1 MPLTHRGREILSR
14 VPGGSPAEHHRR
26 RLRDRPPRGALRRLR
41 HLRQELPERRL
52 RARRLLRRE
61 PAAGRAGGQP
71 PRRARRRAARL
82 MQHEP
87 DGPVEVPERVTVYR
101 TIVYDDEKCLGCG
114 TCARGCPAD
123 AIEARPPQA
132 DAAPTQPAAA
142 EGVQRMSLRTATAPA
157 RPLVLLCE
165 CAGTLR
171 NIDFDRLEQH
181 ASLHADVLR
190 GTHWCSR
197 GGQAQL
203 LRADGGR
210 RPAARLRRLLAGL
223 RRAPAAEALRARPP
237 AGDRRHPRGLQLGPR
252 RRRRRRDRQGHADR
266 RLVRALPGR
275 AGRHHGLR
283 RAPRHRRGHRRRRG
297 RHAGRRRARQD
308 GTSGRAHRAAALP
321 RRPRRPHRHRVP
333 HQRLRP
339 VPARRRRP
347 GGHAQVLPPQRLHRP
362 PQPHHPP
369 ARHRRGRHR
378 APRGLR
384 GERPPP
390 AQHGHRR
397 LHQLR
402 DLRDGLR
409 GRGVRARQEG
419 HLHRVLRRPGR
430 AHRRPRHLHA
440 SAASAPRS
448 ARSRRSTSRSRPRAS
463 RSTPAPSS
471 PPSAASRRRASTTP
485 SSTPTTRAS

>member
-1 MPLTHRGREILSR
+1 
-14 VPGGSPAEHHRR
+14 
-26 RLRDRPPRGALRRLR
+26 
-41 HLRQELPERRL
+41 
-52 RARRLLRRE
+52 
-61 PAAGRAGGQP
+61 
-71 PRRARRRAARL
+71 

-123 AIEARPPQA
+123 AIEARPPKA
-132 DAAPTQPAAA
+132 DAAPAPAGRRPRGCAHDA
-142 EGVQRMSLRTATAPA
+142 SNGNGPA

-203 LRADGGR
+203 LE
-210 RPAARLRRLLAGL
+210 LM
-223 RRAPAAEALRARPP
+223 E
-237 AGDRRHPRGLQLGPR
+237 AGDRQLVFAGCSPDFAARRLQKLFARGLQLEIADIREGCSWVHGDDVAAVTDKAMR
-252 RRRRRRDRQGHADR
+252 DR
-266 RLVRALPGR
+266 RLVGALPGR

-308 GTSGRAHRAAALP
+308 GSSGRAHRAAALP

-369 ARHRRGRHR
+369 ALHRRGRHR

-402 DLRDGLR
+402 HLRDGLR

-430 AHRRPRHLHA
+430 AHRRPRHLHVLRQVRRGVPRRGDRLRA
-440 SAASAPRS
+440 VARELQDPRRRHPHRRRLRAGAAQVLLRVPPRPRERRDPGG
-448 ARSRRSTSRSRPRAS
+448 ARGDARRLGGPGLARPACRSR
-463 RSTPAPSS
+463 SS
-471 PPSAASRRRASTTP
+471 S
-485 SSTPTTRAS
+485 